1 MLAAQ
6 RMMQKMPAM
15 IAKQSI
21 VLGNTQ
27 IRQYKSMDEVP
38 RRRDIQF
45 MMDNR
50 IPVDLQGTLKLPKIP
65 TRDLIDEYYTKRSLS
80 DDLLK
85 EHFLSM
91 ISQLFN
97 GIVTKD
103 EAVINKIAEPQ
114 FAAKIIEKAEEIK
127 GVKYTAPP
135 DDAIEK
141 TYLIDKI
148 FI

>member
-6 RMMQKMPAM
+6 RMMYKLPSM
-15 IAKQSI
+15 IAKQSM

-97 GIVTKD
+97 GIVKKD
-103 EAVINKIAEPQ
+103 EAAINKIAEPH
-114 FAAKIIEKAEEIK
+114 FAAKIIEKAKEVK
-127 GVKYTAPP
+127 GV
-135 DDAIEK
+135 
-141 TYLIDKI
+141 
-148 FI
+148 

>member
-1 MLAAQ
+1 
-6 RMMQKMPAM
+6 
-15 IAKQSI
+15 
-21 VLGNTQ
+21 
-27 IRQYKSMDEVP
+27 MDEVP
-38 RRRDIQF
+38 RRRSIEF

-50 IPVDLQGTLKLPKIP
+50 IPVDLQGTIKLPKLP

-97 GIVTKD
+97 GIVNKD
-103 EAVINKIAEPQ
+103 EAAISKIAEPN
-114 FAAKIIEKAEEIK
+114 FAAKIIEKAHEVEGVQYK
-127 GVKYTAPP
+127 GPS
-135 DDAIEK
+135 DDAIDK

-148 FI
+148 FIQGLSNSPEKNDWNTDYVV

>member
-1 MLAAQ
+1 
-6 RMMQKMPAM
+6 
-15 IAKQSI
+15 
-21 VLGNTQ
+21 
-27 IRQYKSMDEVP
+27 MDEVP

-97 GIVTKD
+97 GIVKKD
-103 EAVINKIAEPQ
+103 EAAINKIAEPH
-114 FAAKIIEKAEEIK
+114 FAAKIIEKAQEVK
-127 GVKYTAPP
+127 GV
-135 DDAIEK
+135 
-141 TYLIDKI
+141 
-148 FI
+148 

>member
-1 MLAAQ
+1 MRRSRESGAARGCSRGDLGRSRELRGSRPDRSEVRGDRPQ
-6 RMMQKMPAM
+6 RRACVRGCVR
-15 IAKQSI
+15 ACVRASRLC
-21 VLGNTQ
+21 V
-27 IRQYKSMDEVP
+27 
-38 RRRDIQF
+38 RRA
-45 MMDNR
+45 
-50 IPVDLQGTLKLPKIP
+50 
-65 TRDLIDEYYTKRSLS
+65 TR
-80 DDLLK
+80 
-85 EHFLSM
+85 SM

-127 GVKYTAPP
+127 GVKYTAPT